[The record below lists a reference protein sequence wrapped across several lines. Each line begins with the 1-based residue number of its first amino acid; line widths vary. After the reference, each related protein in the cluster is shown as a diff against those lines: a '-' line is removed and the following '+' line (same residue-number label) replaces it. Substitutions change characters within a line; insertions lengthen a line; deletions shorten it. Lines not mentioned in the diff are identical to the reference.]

1 LFTGSAAPVKNRL
14 SRPADNRVTPR
25 TVKTKRENRGDNLKV
40 ETGMRCFGVRAVQ
53 GLGGLFLLV
62 SSSAALAQAVVPQV
76 LSTSAPMRL
85 DFLRDTAPP
94 LRLDLDLGEL
104 RWTGAKR
111 EPGQPRLS
119 VVELEPDFRP
129 GLAPRRAHH
138 ALKMRA
144 EWPRAALRSMG
155 FAAAEC
161 TTQFRMPS
169 SLAPTRGG
177 LSVELRAQL
186 RLACSF

>member
-1 LFTGSAAPVKNRL
+1 MKASARWHLFTGPAGPVKNRL
-14 SRPADNRVTPR
+14 SPRADNPP
-25 TVKTKRENRGDNLKV
+25 DNLKA
-40 ETGMRCFGVRAVQ
+40 ETGMRWFS
-53 GLGGLFLLV
+53 GLGAWGLGALLVSV
-62 SSSAALAQAVVPQV
+62 SSSAALAQSAVPQI
-76 LSTSAPMRL
+76 LATPAPVRV
-85 DFLRDTAPP
+85 DGLRDTGPS
-94 LRLDLDLGEL
+94 LRLDLDLSEL
-104 RWTGAKR
+104 RWAGAKR

-119 VVELEPDFRP
+119 VVEIEPDFRP
-129 GLAPRRAHH
+129 GLVPRRAHH

-155 FAAAEC
+155 LAAAEC

-177 LSVELRAQL
+177 FTVDLRAQL